1 MIFLQDGL
9 IEFFISQGASKAL
22 AEDLATELA
31 DKLARA
37 IERERRE
44 QDIADLFART
54 KLSCAG
60 IAQRVRC
67 HKSTVSRVIRK
78 SVA

>member
-54 KLSCAG
+54 KLSCEG
-60 IAQRVRC
+60 IARRVRC
-67 HKSTVSRVIRK
+67 HKSTVSRTIKRI
-78 SVA
+78 VA